1 MNGIRFE
8 GRGHAHAGFG
18 HLSARSAGL
27 PCDAAQP
34 TRPVRRPAIAAA
46 VRRPGLP
53 WGIMGVAMSTRYLIV
68 AALVTGLV
76 ILAASAVQLLMAR

>member
-1 MNGIRFE
+1 V
-8 GRGHAHAGFG
+8 ASS
-18 HLSARSAGL
+18 HLSARFAGL

-34 TRPVRRPAIAAA
+34 TRTASSPAIAAPPA
-46 VRRPGLP
+46 RLRDHG
-53 WGIMGVAMSTRYLIV
+53 GAMSTRYLII